1 MKIIN
6 VKQLEISEIKI
17 IKFQKFSDHRGYFSE
32 SFRKTDIELDE
43 RVSFLHGEN
52 FNQINDSYSKAGTIR
67 GLHFQWNPYM
77 SKLVR
82 CIKGKLIDIALD
94 IRKESPTFGKVIAYQ
109 MDADSDYGEWIW
121 IPVGFAHGIY
131 LPEDS
136 IIEYMCTGMWSPGN
150 ETAISIFSED
160 IDWSLCSSDL
170 VDIFQN
176 VLKGNPLM
184 SDKDKNGLTLKEWQD
199 KPESDL
205 FIYRKHSI

>member
-1 MKIIN
+1 MKIIS

-17 IKFQKFSDHRGYFSE
+17 IRFQKYSDHRGYFSE
-32 SFRKTDIELDE
+32 SYRKTDFELDD
-43 RVSFLHGEN
+43 SIKFLHGAN
-52 FNQINDSYSKAGTIR
+52 FNQVNESSSKANTIR
-67 GLHFQWNPYM
+67 GLHFQWNPFM

-82 CIKGKLIDIALD
+82 CVAGKLVDIALD
-94 IRKESPTFGKVIAYQ
+94 IRKESPTYGKIIAYQ
-109 MDADSDYGEWIW
+109 MNANENYGEWIW
-121 IPVGFAHGIY
+121 IPEGFAHGIY

-170 VDIFQN
+170 LDLFHK
-176 VLKGNPLM
+176 VLNGNPII
-184 SDKDKNGLTLKEWQD
+184 SEKDKNGLTLKEWED

-205 FIYRKHSI
+205 FNYRK